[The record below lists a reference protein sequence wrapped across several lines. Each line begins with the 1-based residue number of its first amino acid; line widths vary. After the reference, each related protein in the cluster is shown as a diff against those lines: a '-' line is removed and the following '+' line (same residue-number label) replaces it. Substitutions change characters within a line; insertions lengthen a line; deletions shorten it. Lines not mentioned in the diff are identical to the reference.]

1 MKNNMRKIFSW
12 ILAMI
17 IVMCTAVIGKTAIE
31 SMDSRADRKEAEP
44 LTVNTV
50 YQKNNGLLTVI
61 RDNGDTVFQYE
72 GDFDIWL
79 GADGKTY
86 AMIYLDEEVTK

>member
-31 SMDSRADRKEAEP
+31 SMDSRMDRKEAEP
-44 LTVNTV
+44 LTISTV

-61 RDNGDTVFQYE
+61 RDNGDMVFQYE
-72 GDFDIWL
+72 GDFDVWL

-86 AMIYLDEEVTK
+86 AMIYLDEGVTK

>member
-1 MKNNMRKIFSW
+1 MKNNMCKIFAW
-12 ILAMI
+12 LLAMI

-44 LTVNTV
+44 LTISTV

-61 RDNGDTVFQYE
+61 RDNGETAFQYE

-86 AMIYLDEEVTK
+86 AMIYLDEGVNE

>member
-1 MKNNMRKIFSW
+1 MKNNMRNIFSW

-72 GDFDIWL
+72 GDFDVWL